1 MNRTTYGLGAVV
13 GTLAVVAI
21 LVVAALISQRAYETW
36 DLTANKRQSLSAE
49 SLRALDGLDRDV
61 SLLAFY
67 IGGQG
72 TSREA
77 EDLLKQYANASRRIR
92 YEMIDPQKQVG
103 RTEQYRVTA
112 NETVVVESGDRRETV
127 TFPDETKLTNAIL
140 KVTREGQRKVYF
152 TTGHGERQID
162 DPAERGLAQLR
173 TTLEDAGYTTATIN
187 VATAAAIPDDADV
200 VVMAGPRVDVLESEA
215 ERLRAFLERGG
226 HLLLMADLPEAA
238 TPELAGLVKPYG
250 IDLRDAI
257 VLEPNVTLVMP
268 DPRVAVVEQFG
279 SHPVSRGLGN
289 GGFVGYM
296 PIARPV
302 IPADQPPA
310 GVDLTWLAKTS
321 PTSWATP
328 IDPARRDTVD
338 ARFDAKRDL
347 KGPVTVAVA
356 ATLPAP
362 DSAKPQASPEPDAS
376 PEAAASPAASPEA
389 SADAAKRGRLVVVGD
404 VDFATNQLL
413 HQPANRELA
422 VSSVAWLASADAILS
437 IAERSPSAQPL
448 FLTPGQSFA
457 AFLVWLGLPAL
468 VTAAGVATWASRRRR
483 HA

>member
-1 MNRTTYGLGAVV
+1 MNRTTYGLGALV

-21 LVVAALISQRAYETW
+21 LVVAALISQRAYRTW

-49 SLRALDGLDRDV
+49 SLRALADLDRDV

-72 TSREA
+72 SGRET

-103 RTEQYRVTA
+103 RTEQYRVTT
-112 NETVVVESGDRRETV
+112 NETVVIESGDRRETV
-127 TFPDETKLTNAIL
+127 TFPDETKLTNAVL
-140 KVTREGQRKVYF
+140 KVTRDGQRKVYF

-162 DPAERGLAQLR
+162 DPAERGLAQLK

-187 VATAAAIPDDADV
+187 VATAAAVPDDADV
-200 VVMAGPRVDVLESEA
+200 IVMPGPRADVLKSEA
-215 ERLRAFLERGG
+215 ERLRAFLEDGG

-250 IDLRDAI
+250 IDLRNAI

-279 SHPVSRGLGN
+279 SHAVTSGLKDRG
-289 GGFVGYM
+289 FAGYM

-302 IPADQPPA
+302 IPADQPPP
-310 GVDLTWLAKTS
+310 GVELTWLAKTS

-328 IDPARRDTVD
+328 IDPGARNGVD

-347 KGPVTVAVA
+347 KGPVAVAVA

-362 DSAKPQASPEPDAS
+362 ASASAAAS
-376 PEAAASPAASPEA
+376 PEASASPAPSPAA

-413 HQPANRELA
+413 NQPANRELA
-422 VSSVAWLASADAILS
+422 VSAVAWLASADAILS
-437 IAERSPSAQPL
+437 IAERSPSASPL

-468 VTAAGVATWASRRRR
+468 VTAVGIASWASRRRR